1 MVMAQ
6 GGDKAAERRTPRYGV
21 NVCMITKC
29 PFIFIFSF
37 SFSFLTVAEK
47 MAFPWNFLPGFN
59 MHGVWR
65 DLLLKVQSTGASY
78 CESTVPVTVYM
89 LPLHVL
95 ATWNLRNLKIL
106 RKD

>member
-6 GGDKAAERRTPRYGV
+6 GGDKPAERRTPRYGV

-65 DLLLKVQSTGASY
+65 DLLLKVQSTGASHGVVQT
-78 CESTVPVTVYM
+78 TVKVQCQYQFTCYPYIY
-89 LPLHVL
+89 LLL
-95 ATWNLRNLKIL
+95 GI
-106 RKD
+106 

>member
-59 MHGVWR
+59 MHGCGEIHFSKYKAQVHLMELFK
-65 DLLLKVQSTGASY
+65 LL
-78 CESTVPVTVYM
+78 
-89 LPLHVL
+89 
-95 ATWNLRNLKIL
+95 
-106 RKD
+106 